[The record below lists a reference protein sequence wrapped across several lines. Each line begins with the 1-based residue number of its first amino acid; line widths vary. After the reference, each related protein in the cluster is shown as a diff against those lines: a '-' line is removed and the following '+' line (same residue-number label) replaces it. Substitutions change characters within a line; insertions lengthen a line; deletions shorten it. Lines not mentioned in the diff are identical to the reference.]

1 MSVTRAAAGRAAPAA
16 FALGLVLLAGCGGGT
31 GSVSGTVTYKPKGKV
46 ASGTVM
52 ILAADGKPRY
62 GEIGA
67 DGSYSVA
74 DVPAGKCKVT
84 VSSPDT
90 SGQVNRGAEGPPGR
104 PTIQGGREPA
114 GGKGAKAAPP
124 SGWFAIPE
132 KYGDAANSG
141 LSVDVQRGTTTHNI
155 ELN

>member
-1 MSVTRAAAGRAAPAA
+1 MTNASRRAVFAA
-16 FALGLVLLAGCGGGT
+16 FALGLVLLAGCGGGS
-31 GSVSGTVTYKPKGKV
+31 GSVTGTVTYKPKGKL

-67 DGSYSVA
+67 DGSYTVA

-84 VSSPDT
+84 VSSPDVSMQT
-90 SGQVNRGAEGPPGR
+90 NRGVEGAPGR
-104 PTIQGGREPA
+104 PAIQGGREA
-114 GGKGAKAAPP
+114 AAAKAKAGPP
-124 SGWFAIPE
+124 AGWFAIPE

-141 LSVDVQRGTTTHNI
+141 LGVEVKGGGTTYNI
-155 ELN
+155 ELD